1 MEYQATFGIDCGVS
15 PGFGV
20 KYPDFVRE
28 QEAIS
33 ADSPQV
39 AYQNAMGLAG
49 KFADDYLSNPET
61 GLTTVQLLSLR
72 GPDGDVSFDAS
83 KSVVKR
89 SMLEHLLAFASKSA
103 PNE

>member
-15 PGFGV
+15 PGYGV
-20 KYPDFVRE
+20 KHPDNLERTE
-28 QEAIS
+28 TLS

-39 AYQNAMGLAG
+39 AYQNAMSMAG
-49 KFADDYLSNPET
+49 GFADDYLSNPEN

-72 GPDGDVSFDAS
+72 NSDGDVHFNAS

-89 SMLEHLLAFASKSA
+89 STLEHFLVLASESA